1 MRRLPLVLLCLS
13 LCVLLALLAACGS
26 ELETRGETL
35 RVIETSLD
43 DAFLNEEYSADIRVV
58 GGLTPYAY
66 ELTGGQLPPGIT
78 LQGGNLRGVPTEEG
92 DFTFTVTVSDGNLS
106 RTFQEYTVN
115 VVVPPPAALT
125 LNVPT
130 TELRR
135 TTLLRAE
142 VTDARDLQAFRSQ
155 ITWDPALFRLVPD
168 SVEAENEMYALFFEA
183 EEGQLQVDVA
193 VLGGSISGERRVFEF
208 ALQPVSTS
216 TLELTTQTE
225 FISDVGGFG
234 FEETVEGLAPADPED
249 LDDLG
254 DETGGAETGGET
266 GDDNGNDTG
275 GGDTDDDGGDT
286 GGDDG

>member
-1 MRRLPLVLLCLS
+1 MRRFLPLLFLLI
-13 LCVLLALLAACGS
+13 LLAACGS

-58 GGLTPYAY
+58 GGLTPYTY
-66 ELTGGQLPPGIT
+66 ELTGGQLPPGIS
-78 LQGGNLRGVPTEEG
+78 LQGGNLRGVPSEEG
-92 DFTFTVTVSDGNLS
+92 DFTFTVTVSDGNLA
-106 RTFQEYTVN
+106 RTFQEYTLDVT
-115 VVVPPPAALT
+115 VPPPAALT

-130 TELRR
+130 TEIRR
-135 TTLLRAE
+135 TTFLRAE

-168 SVEAENEMYALFFEA
+168 SVAADSEMYALFFEA
-183 EEGQLQVDVA
+183 SEGQLQVDAA

-208 ALQPVSTS
+208 ALQPLGTT
-216 TLELTTQTE
+216 TLELVTQTE

-234 FEETVEGLAPADPED
+234 FQETVEGLAPVDPD
-249 LDDLG
+249 DFDDLG
-254 DETGGAETGGET
+254 EDETGGDETDGET
-266 GDDNGNDTG
+266 DGDGTDDNGGESG
-275 GGDTDDDGGDT
+275 GNGES

>member
-1 MRRLPLVLLCLS
+1 MRRLLLL
-13 LCVLLALLAACGS
+13 LLGLLLALLAACGS

-58 GGLTPYAY
+58 GGLTPYTY
-66 ELTGGQLPPGIT
+66 ELSGGQLPPGIT
-78 LQGGNLRGVPTEEG
+78 LQGGNLRGVASEEG

-106 RTFQEYTVN
+106 RTFQEYTLN
-115 VVVPPPAALT
+115 VTVPPPAQLT

-130 TELRR
+130 TEIRR

-142 VTDARDLQAFRSQ
+142 VTDARALQAFRSQ
-155 ITWDPALFRLVPD
+155 ITWDPELFRLVPD
-168 SVEAENEMYALFFEA
+168 SVAADSDMYALFFEA
-183 EEGQLQVDVA
+183 SEGQLQVDVA

-208 ALQPVSTS
+208 ALQPLSAT
-216 TLELTTQTE
+216 TLELTTETE

-234 FEETVEGLAPADPED
+234 FQQTVEGLAPVDPDEFD
-249 LDDLG
+249 EIDNETGG
-254 DETGGAETGGET
+254 DETGGDSGETGGNGDDET
-266 GDDNGNDTG
+266 GG
-275 GGDTDDDGGDT
+275 T